1 MSPGI
6 HAGVRRRVR
15 YVQAHAEAS
24 ARARTGVESAAG
36 GRRPL
41 AHADEAE
48 PGARRHRGTSDVR
61 DLQFHAIGAVAHA
74 DVGGRARTPVPAC
87 VRERLLCDA
96 VDVDLDELG

>member
-6 HAGVRRRVR
+6 HADVRRRVR

-48 PGARRHRGTSDVR
+48 PGRAATAVRPTFVTSSS
-61 DLQFHAIGAVAHA
+61 
-74 DVGGRARTPVPAC
+74 TPSAP
-87 VRERLLCDA
+87 
-96 VDVDLDELG
+96 